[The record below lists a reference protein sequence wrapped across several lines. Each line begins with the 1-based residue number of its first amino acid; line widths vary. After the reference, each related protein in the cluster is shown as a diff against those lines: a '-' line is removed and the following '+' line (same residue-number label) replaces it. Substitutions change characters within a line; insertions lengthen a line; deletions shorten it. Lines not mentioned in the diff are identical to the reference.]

1 MRLAEAR
8 HVLVTGAAGAI
19 GGALAELLAEECPR
33 ARMTL
38 VDKRKLTHGV
48 VWDLSKPETLEAAW
62 ADVTKDEPVDV
73 LVNCAGFM
81 ELVSFA
87 GTSWELGRALLD
99 VDLVSP
105 LRLMSLAVGPMKAR
119 GHGNA
124 AVVNVASLAGLVPLR
139 GSSYYGAAKAGLAM
153 ASEIVHL
160 ELRGSGIDVVTVYP
174 GPVASE
180 LERRAR
186 AQVPKTFVSRA
197 IPTGDARG
205 LASAIVRAMKKGSA
219 RVIYP
224 PVYQPAAEMLSIA
237 RRVTAR
243 FSPSPHS

>member
-1 MRLAEAR
+1 MQLADAR

-19 GGALAELLAEECPR
+19 GGALAELLERECPR

-38 VDKRKLTHGV
+38 VDRHWRSPPAIDKKPLPNGV
-48 VWDLSKPETLEAAW
+48 VWDLSKPDTLEAAW
-62 ADVTKDEPVDV
+62 ADVVKDGDVDV

-87 GTSWELGRALLD
+87 GTPWELGRTLLD

-105 LRLMSLAVGPMKAR
+105 LRLMSLAVPSMTKAKR
-119 GHGNA
+119 G
-124 AVVNVASLAGLVPLR
+124 AVVNVA
-139 GSSYYGAAKAGLAM
+139 M
-153 ASEIVHL
+153 ASEIAHL
-160 ELRGSGIDVVTVYP
+160 ELRPHGVDVVTVYP

-186 AQVPKTFVSRA
+186 AQVPATFVSRA

-205 LASAIVRAMKKGSA
+205 LASAVVRAVKKRAG

-243 FSPSPHS
+243 FSPSPHT

>member
-1 MRLAEAR
+1 MQLAEAR

-19 GGALAELLAEECPR
+19 GGALAELLAKECPR

-38 VDKRKLTHGV
+38 VDKRAMAKGV
-48 VWDLSKPETLEAAW
+48 VWDLSKPDALEAAY
-62 ADVTKDEPVDV
+62 AELGEPVDV

-81 ELVSFA
+81 ELMSFA
-87 GTSWELGRALLD
+87 GTPWELGRALLD
-99 VDLVSP
+99 VDLVAP
-105 LRLMSLAVGPMKAR
+105 LRLMSLAVPPMKESAR
-119 GHGNA
+119 GV
-124 AVVNVASLAGLVPLR
+124 VVNVASLAGLVPLR

-153 ASEIVHL
+153 ASEIAHL
-160 ELRGSGIDVVTVYP
+160 ELRPHGVDVVTVYP

-186 AQVPKTFVSRA
+186 AQLPRTIAARA
-197 IPTGDARG
+197 IPIGDARG
-205 LASAIVRAMKKGSA
+205 LAAAIVRAIEKRGA

-224 PVYQPAAEMLSIA
+224 PFLKPAAEMLSIA

-243 FSPSPHS
+243 FSPSPLA

>member
-1 MRLAEAR
+1 MQLADAR

-19 GGALAELLAEECPR
+19 GGALAELLERECPR

-38 VDKRKLTHGV
+38 VDRHWRSPPAIDKKPLPNGV
-48 VWDLSKPETLEAAW
+48 VWDLSKPDTLEAAW
-62 ADVTKDEPVDV
+62 ADVVKDGDVDV

-87 GTSWELGRALLD
+87 GTPWELGRTLLD

-105 LRLMSLAVGPMKAR
+105 LRLMSLAVPSMTKAKR
-119 GHGNA
+119 G

-139 GSSYYGAAKAGLAM
+139 GASYYGAAKAGLAM
-153 ASEIVHL
+153 ASEIAHL
-160 ELRGSGIDVVTVYP
+160 ELRPHGVDVVTVYP

-186 AQVPKTFVSRA
+186 AQVPATFVSRA

-205 LASAIVRAMKKGSA
+205 LASAVVRAVKKRAG
-219 RVIYP
+219 RV
-224 PVYQPAAEMLSIA
+224 
-237 RRVTAR
+237 
-243 FSPSPHS
+243 